1 MPRPLPGHGDDFGLG
16 RTWAATGRR
25 PWPAAQRPRPVT
37 DACGRSSTGVTA
49 FVRRRQGLVGAADQR
64 PRHRVCACARGVFVW
79 AQPRTSSG
87 VAMASSATATA
98 ASADLAPWSGVPRG
112 GAVASVL
119 GCPQAA
125 APAASSAGTASFS
138 ADVAT
143 RLLDSVASSTG
154 RPAPRHRPVMPWPCP
169 KQGHSL
175 LAQRP
180 WAPAPF
186 DVITALVRRCCAV
199 ASPASSGT
207 SLAPQP
213 ALVASLAVLFDLVYF
228 AALSFMQTGAS
239 AHTPAPALLFSCN
252 FQTDTHTSLPTQNSN
267 KEVSFV
273 VRIALKEY
281 PGQIRELE

>member
-1 MPRPLPGHGDDFGLG
+1 MCLCGHSHEPRRAQPWPLRPTPRPRPLTSHPGPGS
-16 RTWAATGRR
+16 
-25 PWPAAQRPRPVT
+25 PVAAQSLPSSGALRRRRLRPRPPAQLPSPPMLRP
-37 DACGRSSTGVTA
+37 ACLTPY
-49 FVRRRQGLVGAADQR
+49 L
-64 PRHRVCACARGVFVW
+64 
-79 AQPRTSSG
+79 
-87 VAMASSATATA
+87 
-98 ASADLAPWSGVPRG
+98 
-112 GAVASVL
+112 
-119 GCPQAA
+119 
-125 APAASSAGTASFS
+125 
-138 ADVAT
+138 
-143 RLLDSVASSTG
+143 ASSTG

-169 KQGHSL
+169 KQGNSL